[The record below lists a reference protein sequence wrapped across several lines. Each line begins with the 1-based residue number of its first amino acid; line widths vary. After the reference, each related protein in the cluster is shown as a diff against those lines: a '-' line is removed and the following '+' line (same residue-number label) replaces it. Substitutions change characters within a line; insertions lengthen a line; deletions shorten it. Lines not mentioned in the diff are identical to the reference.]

1 MAVLRARTEGSSAM
15 RQSLS
20 ATTAADWV
28 GFVCRGMVGL
38 WILDRRAMLETR
50 AALVTLLAILQKT
63 LLAVLL
69 DTLQACL

>member
-1 MAVLRARTEGSSAM
+1 MKPDLF
-15 RQSLS
+15 
-20 ATTAADWV
+20 ATIVVGWE

-38 WILDRRAMLETR
+38 LMLDTRAMLETR

-63 LLAVLL
+63 LLAILL